1 MSINTNNF
9 SGLEQAR
16 RVKNLVSKS
25 AASIVVPPVGWSGH
39 GVLSLKPVAEFLIAF
54 VTIPIWGP
62 VLALLWLAVKCT
74 DPLNPAFFFHQRT
87 GLYGRRFTLFKLRT
101 MVPSA
106 EMMRSRLAAFN
117 MTTDT
122 SYDFKMANDPR
133 VTRLGRLL
141 RSTHLDELP
150 QLINVLLGD
159 MAIVGPRPSSV
170 PASEHRD
177 SWLPRLGVRPGL
189 TGLAQ
194 INRAETPNFEDR
206 VKLDIK
212 YIENQSLWLDIW
224 IVWRT
229 LVVALV
235 DRKGI

>member
-1 MSINTNNF
+1 MTIHTNNF
-9 SGLEQAR
+9 SGLQQAR
-16 RVKNLVSKS
+16 RVKSPVYRN
-25 AASIVVPPVGWSGH
+25 AASIFIPPVGWGAN
-39 GVLSLKPVAEFLIAF
+39 GVLSLKPAAEFLITF
-54 VTIPIWGP
+54 VTVPIWGS
-62 VLALLWLAVKCT
+62 VVALLWLIVKCT
-74 DPLNPAFFFHQRT
+74 DPLHPAFFYHQRT
-87 GLYGRRFTLFKLRT
+87 GLYGRRFTLLKLRT

-106 EMMRSRLAAFN
+106 ESMRSNLAAFN
-117 MTTDT
+117 MTKDT
-122 SYDFKMANDPR
+122 SYDFKMVNDPR
-133 VTRLGRLL
+133 VTRLGRFL
-141 RSTHLDELP
+141 RGTHLDELP

-194 INRAETPNFEDR
+194 IQRAETPNFEDR